1 MNLNRMIVT
10 SCLLALA
17 LSTGSARA
25 AEGPIVA
32 VFDVEDCGAGIAENV
47 LGNLTDYLSA
57 MLIEGGYQVIPRA
70 QIRERLAA
78 AKKGSYKKCFDQSC
92 QIELGREL
100 AAQKSL
106 ATKVLKIGSEC
117 RVTGTLYNLKRAA
130 AERAATAASAC
141 GENDLLK
148 AVEEI
153 AHKLT
158 LGNVMP
164 EKTAKVETAGEGASA
179 DLKPRPEPEAK
190 PEPRPAAGAVD
201 NRDYRWDIAL
211 KAGLLFPG
219 LGDEAGISLE
229 KVDDIR
235 TTAGSVAMLQAD
247 FRPLQWLSLGL
258 FGLFLHTEAEPINI
272 ISVRKTSLNF
282 AALGAR
288 VYLRFFPAKN
298 MELRPGVSIGFGSFL
313 GESQIRSDLTVDLQG
328 SKGMATGLSLE
339 YAWYFSDSFALL
351 ADLGFWSQML
361 GRVGN
366 GDQEKEITFKPLL
379 YLSAG
384 IEWGL

>member
-1 MNLNRMIVT
+1 MHLNRTTVT
-10 SCLLALA
+10 YILLALA
-17 LSTGSARA
+17 LFAGSARA

-32 VFDVEDCGAGIAENV
+32 VFDVEDCGAGISENV

-70 QIRERLAA
+70 QIRERLEAT
-78 AKKGSYKKCFDQSC
+78 KKGSYKKCFDQSC

-106 ATKVLKIGSEC
+106 ATKVLKIGSQC
-117 RVTGTLYNLKRAA
+117 RVTGTLYDLKRAA

-158 LGNVMP
+158 SGNVTP
-164 EKTAKVETAGEGASA
+164 ERTTKVESAEEGSLA
-179 DLKPRPEPEAK
+179 DLKPWPEPEAK
-190 PEPRPAAGAVD
+190 SEPQPVTEAGPDREYDWA
-201 NRDYRWDIAL
+201 IAL
-211 KAGLLFPG
+211 KVGLLFPG
-219 LGDEAGISLE
+219 FGGGGINLDRVGDLH
-229 KVDDIR
+229 
-235 TTAGSVAMLQAD
+235 TTTGSVSTLQVD
-247 FRPLQWLSLGL
+247 YRPLRWLSLGL
-258 FGLFLHTEAEPINI
+258 FGLFIHTEAEPLIRDN
-272 ISVRKTSLNF
+272 RDTNLNF
-282 AALGAR
+282 TAVGAR
-288 VYLRFFPAKN
+288 VYLRFFPAAD
-298 MELRPGVSIGFGSFL
+298 MELRPGVSLGFGSFM
-313 GESQIRSDLTVDLQG
+313 GETKLVGDVDTVDLNA

-351 ADLGFWSQML
+351 ADLGFWSQAL
-361 GRVGN
+361 GSAGN
-366 GDQEKEITFKPLL
+366 ADQPRDLNFKPLL
-379 YLSAG
+379 YLAAG

>member
-1 MNLNRMIVT
+1 MRHCPVIVT
-10 SCLLALA
+10 NWLLALA
-17 LSTGSARA
+17 LSAAPARA

-32 VFDVEDCGAGIAENV
+32 VFDVEDCGAGIDEKV

-57 MLIEGGYQVIPRA
+57 MLIEGGYQVIPRT

-117 RVTGTLYNLKRAA
+117 RVTGTLYDLKRAA
-130 AERAATAASAC
+130 AERAATVASAC
-141 GENDLLK
+141 GGNDLLK

-164 EKTAKVETAGEGASA
+164 EKTAKVEVTGEGASA
-179 DLKPRPEPEAK
+179 KPEPLPEPEAK
-190 PEPRPAAGAVD
+190 PEPRPAAGASA
-201 NRDYRWDIAL
+201 NRGYRWGIAL

-229 KVDDIR
+229 KVGDLR
-235 TTAGSVAMLQAD
+235 TKAGSVSMLQVD
-247 FRPLQWLSLGL
+247 YRPLRWLSLGL
-258 FGLFLHTEAEPINI
+258 FGLFLHTEAEP
-272 ISVRKTSLNF
+272 VRLAVRTSTLNF
-282 AALGAR
+282 AAFGAR
-288 VYLRFFPAKN
+288 AYLRFFPAER

-313 GESQIRSDLTVDLQG
+313 GESQIRSDLNVDLQG

-351 ADLGFWSQML
+351 ADLGFWSQAL
-361 GRVGN
+361 GRAGTGN
-366 GDQEKEITFKPLL
+366 EDQELSFKPLL

-384 IEWGL
+384 IEWGS